1 MSRVGIEQLL
11 YAMDMAFDAHGYE
24 DSLLRNL
31 RSMPEDAW
39 LWVPPGG
46 SRNVR
51 MIAGHVAAC
60 KYMYRDHAFGDA
72 SMRWDSPVSLP
83 GIRRDASRDEV
94 LAWLRE
100 GQRMLRGSAATLDSD
115 EELLRMRRSNW
126 GQEYETRWL
135 ISVMIEHD
143 LYHAGEI
150 NHIRALGQGND
161 RWEWESANE
170 ALIHMT
176 RPTPEESG

>member
-31 RSMPEDAW
+31 RSMPEDSW
-39 LWVPPGG
+39 LWMPPGG

-60 KYMYRDHAFGDA
+60 KYMYWDHAFGDGTLTWNDPAGALGA
-72 SMRWDSPVSLP
+72 SIEEMQSTPDLGAREPSVGATIEWLCEGHRLFRDSVAALDDAELP
-83 GIRRDASRDEV
+83 RLRRPP
-94 LAWLRE
+94 E
-100 GQRMLRGSAATLDSD
+100 GGMH
-115 EELLRMRRSNW
+115 
-126 GQEYETRWL
+126 ETRWVIAVL
-135 ISVMIEHD
+135 SHHD

-150 NHIRALGQGND
+150 NHIRALRQGDD
-161 RWEWESANE
+161 RWAWE
-170 ALIHMT
+170 
-176 RPTPEESG
+176 EEGR